1 MFKIGHQ
8 QFILFLLIIICYLII
23 IYDLL
28 ILSIDY
34 VVFSQNIYSDKW
46 FVSCTHTKQ
55 DDAVFL
61 AIALKQQLFVNGC
74 DNSFYQFKIISDELI
89 FRNLHSEST
98 LQL

>member
-34 VVFSQNIYSDKW
+34 VVFSQNIYSDK
-46 FVSCTHTKQ
+46 
-55 DDAVFL
+55 
-61 AIALKQQLFVNGC
+61 
-74 DNSFYQFKIISDELI
+74 
-89 FRNLHSEST
+89 
-98 LQL
+98 